1 MIIIYTGVDWSKNL
15 PTFKA
20 QDATLSNKIQSK
32 QNRQQNRYL
41 IVVVGRQG
49 PGPGSRV
56 GWREL
61 HRKQQSLLQEP
72 SMNSENRWI
81 NWAI

>member
-1 MIIIYTGVDWSKNL
+1 MIIIYTGVDGSKNL
-15 PTFKA
+15 PTFKG
-20 QDATLSNKIQSK
+20 QDATFSNKYQCK
-32 QNRQQNRYL
+32 QNRYL
-41 IVVVGRQG
+41 IAVVVGRQG